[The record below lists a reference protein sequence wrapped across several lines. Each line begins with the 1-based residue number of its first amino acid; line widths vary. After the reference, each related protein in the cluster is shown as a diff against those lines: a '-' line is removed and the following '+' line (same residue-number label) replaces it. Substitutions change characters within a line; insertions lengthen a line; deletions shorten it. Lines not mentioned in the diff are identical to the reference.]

1 MPGESAYR
9 GGAVPS
15 RSSADHSVS
24 PPSVRI
30 PRDYNAAYDLIER
43 NLAAGRATR
52 IAYVDDAGQTTFS
65 QLAERVNRFG
75 SGLRALGLDMEQRVL
90 LALTDTVDFPTAFLG
105 AIKAGIVPIAVNT
118 LLTPKDYEYMLSDSR
133 AKALVVSDA
142 LLPQFAPLIG
152 KLPFLKQVIVS
163 GGTSGPLGGHTSFKD
178 VLAKGT
184 PELAPAPTNCDDAC
198 FWLYSSGSTG
208 MPKGTVHV
216 HSSMILTAELYARGV
231 LGYKESDVVFS
242 AAKLFF
248 AYGLG
253 NALTFT
259 LAAGATS
266 VLMAER
272 PTPASVFKRLTER
285 KPTIFFGVPT
295 LYAAMLASP
304 EFPAREQLALRLCVS
319 AGEALPPQIART
331 WKERTGVEILDGIGS
346 TEMLHIFLS
355 NRPDDL
361 RYGTTGKPVPGYELR
376 LVDDQGEP
384 VKSGEMGELQ
394 INGPTSAAYYW
405 NNREKSRGTFHGGW
419 TRSGDKYT
427 QDKDGYYVYGGRS
440 DDMLKVSGIYVSPAE
455 VEAALVGHEAVLEAA
470 VVGAEDENKLVKPKA
485 FVVLKPG
492 ASASDALKA
501 ALQQHVKDRLAPYK
515 YPRWIEFLPELP
527 KTATGKI
534 QRFKLRA

>member
-1 MPGESAYR
+1 
-9 GGAVPS
+9 VPS

-24 PPSVRI
+24 PPSVKI

-43 NLAAGRATR
+43 NLAAGRAAR
-52 IAYVDDAGQTTFS
+52 IAYIDDAGQYTFG

-75 SGLRALGLDMEQRVL
+75 SGLRALGLDMEHRVL
-90 LALTDTVDFPTAFLG
+90 LALTDTIDFPTAFLG
-105 AIKAGIVPIAVNT
+105 AIKAGIVPVAVNT
-118 LLTPKDYEYMLSDSR
+118 LLTPKDYEYMLADSR
-133 AKALVVSDA
+133 AKALIVSEP
-142 LLPQFAPLIG
+142 LLPQFAGVIG
-152 KLPFLKQVIVS
+152 KLPFLKHVIVS
-163 GGTSGPLGGHTSFKD
+163 GSGSPQGHLAFKD

-184 PELAPAPTNCDDAC
+184 PELAPAATTCDDAC

-216 HSSMILTAELYARGV
+216 HSSMIVTAELYARGV
-231 LGYKESDVVFS
+231 LGYRESDVVFS

-253 NALTFT
+253 NALSFT
-259 LAAGATS
+259 LAVGATA

-272 PTPASVFKRLTER
+272 PTPAAVFKRLKEK
-285 KPTIFFGVPT
+285 KPTLFFGVPT

-304 EFPAREQLALRLCVS
+304 ELPGREALALRQCVS
-319 AGEALPPQIART
+319 AGEALPPQIAKR
-331 WKERTGVEILDGIGS
+331 WKERIGVEILDGIGS

-376 LVDDQGEP
+376 LVDEHGEP
-384 VKSGEMGELQ
+384 VKPGEMGELQ
-394 INGPTSAAYYW
+394 ISGPTSAAYYW

-419 TRSGDKYT
+419 TKSGDKYIR
-427 QDKDGYYVYGGRS
+427 DKDGYYVYGGRS

-455 VEAALVGHEAVLEAA
+455 VEAVLVGHEAVLEAA

-492 ASASDALKA
+492 NSGSDALKA
-501 ALQQHVKDRLAPYK
+501 ALQQHVKDKLAPYK